1 MFPEL
6 FKIGPLTI
14 HSFGVMAALGFLIGG
29 RLLEKEFERT
39 RLPKDDASL
48 LVVAAFIGGMVGAKL
63 YFLLEHP
70 YLLKDNFWGNI
81 FSGAGLVW
89 YGGFIGGFLAVVA
102 MTVKRKLPVLNV
114 ADLFAPVLALGQAFG
129 RMGCFL
135 AGDGDFGPPSDLP
148 WAMRFTKGVVPT
160 LNNPDLQKLYAE
172 MHPGQA
178 IPNDIAVHPT
188 MLYDLGLLLMSFA
201 LLWSLR
207 RRAWPAGAKFSLYLI
222 LIGAARFITEFWRM
236 TPKHHFGGLSD
247 AQLISV
253 LLVLGG
259 LAALAYL
266 QRRKSSP
273 ASEVTPAMKTRKVAA
288 DK

>member
-48 LVVAAFIGGMVGAKL
+48 LVVAAFIGGMVGAKVYYL
-63 YFLLEHP
+63 IEHP
-70 YLLKDNFWGNI
+70 ALLKQNFFGSI

-89 YGGFIGGFLAVVA
+89 YGGFIGGFAAVVL
-102 MTVKRKLPVLNV
+102 TTLKKKLPLLQV

-148 WAMRFTKGVVPT
+148 WALRFTNGVVPT
-160 LNNPDLQKLYAE
+160 LHNLELQNLYAE
-172 MHPGQA
+172 MHPGQP
-178 IPNDIAVHPT
+178 IPDDIAVHPT
-188 MLYDLGLLLMSFA
+188 MLYDLGLLLIAFA

-207 RRAWPAGAKFSLYLI
+207 RRSWPAGAKFSLYLV
-222 LIGAARFITEFWRM
+222 LIGIGRFVTEFWRM
-236 TPKHHFGGLSD
+236 TPKHHLGVFSD

-253 LLVLGG
+253 LLVLAGVIG
-259 LAALAYL
+259 LLLL
-266 QRRKSSP
+266 QRRKGLSVSDDRVTLRSSE
-273 ASEVTPAMKTRKVAA
+273 ATAEK
-288 DK
+288 